1 MKPDSL
7 ALLDILLKGTCVLL
21 TGFAAAAVLRRA
33 SAAHR
38 SLSWLAVFAVMSL
51 LPLGVL
57 IEPMWALPVVMVKKT
72 VVPGPAPRGADE
84 FAPVVAAVSSEAP
97 PSGILLSSVSWTT
110 ADVALACYLSVGA
123 LLLAFR
129 LAGSWQLRRVWRC
142 SNPADEAIRSLVSAL
157 AGERGIVRPV
167 LTVISDRVSVPMTW
181 GVFRP
186 VLVLPA
192 GAKAWPDQ
200 ELRSALE
207 HELAHIAHRDAARRW
222 LGTLVCAVWWP
233 HPLVWLAARAWRL
246 EQERS
251 CDDAVIRAGSDA
263 QRYATQLLDVART
276 ARLGRLQSA
285 AALVMAVPSG
295 LETRLRGVVDT
306 AVSRSEAR
314 AGGRLLAAVCTL
326 TVAGAALSLGARA
339 ADAGGVRPI
348 TVRTK
353 FIEITDDSATLRDAT
368 VKQWQGRETMILEA
382 SDAEAMLGRI
392 SQTKGVDIMSAPSVT
407 TKPGQKATVEVVRE
421 FIYPTEF
428 EFAGKSDAKPKPG
441 EASEVM
447 TPLAFEMMP
456 LGVLVDVTAGWSGN
470 KVDLEPAAR
479 VNEFKGFAK
488 AGPAE
493 MTRDKKGVWRVK
505 DPSDLVVV
513 KRNESPA
520 STAIT
525 ASAKDMY
532 ETAKAGMK
540 LKPDEVW
547 TPQFTTQKWEGKTSL
562 KPGQWMVATL
572 KHVKGKKE
580 SGRGQVW
587 VLISASEAPAEAV
600 KPDAKPAAPAR
611 GPRVETL
618 LQKARGIVLPAV
630 EFKNASVAEAVE
642 FLRAKSRELDPEKQ
656 GVNILLRNDP
666 PSRAEITLSLRD
678 VPLNEA
684 IRYTSELAG
693 MELVWEIYAAIIRP
707 IGEPEGMEQF
717 TRVYNAPGDL
727 LGTETDAKKWLAAQR
742 VKFPEGASATF
753 DKSTSKLT
761 VKNVPQ
767 ELRKVEAI
775 LQSRGMATELPKPA
789 IIQRAAQIVIP
800 SVNFRDATLEE
811 AVAFLRIRAKD
822 IDPSRKGINI
832 VLVAGMANNPAKI
845 TLDLKQVPLDEALRY
860 VASLAAARIIAR
872 SDSIE
877 IAPLTSPSLPT
888 TDSPIEFA
896 AKETRS
902 DSATGIFTATGE
914 ANTEVAGMKIKA
926 GKLTYDRK
934 AGVIEAT
941 SGFEIRKGG
950 TIHLSGEDSSRA
962 VIDVKT
968 GTLKIIG
975 PVHTNVEN

>member
-21 TGFAAAAVLRRA
+21 TGFAASAVLRRA

-72 VVPGPAPRGADE
+72 VAPGPAPRGADE
-84 FAPVVAAVSSEAP
+84 LAPVVAAVSSEAP
-97 PSGILLSSVSWTT
+97 PSGIRLSSVSWTT

-129 LAGSWQLRRVWRC
+129 LAGSWQLRLVWRC
-142 SNPADEAIRSLVSAL
+142 GKPADETIRSLVSDL
-157 AGERGIVRPV
+157 VGERGIVRPV

-181 GVFRP
+181 GVLRP

-207 HELAHIAHRDAARRW
+207 HELAHVAHRDAARRW

-314 AGGRLLAAVCTL
+314 AGGRLLAAICTL

-339 ADAGGVRPI
+339 ADAGGVRPL

-353 FIEITDDSATLRDAT
+353 FIEITDDSAALRDAT
-368 VKQWQGRETMILEA
+368 VKQWQGGETMILDA
-382 SDAEAMLGRI
+382 SDAEAMLRRL

-428 EFAGKSDAKPKPG
+428 EFPAKSDVKPKAG
-441 EASEVM
+441 EASDVM
-447 TPLAFEMMP
+447 TPVTFEMMP
-456 LGVLVDVTAGWSGN
+456 LGVIVDVTAGWSGN
-470 KVDLEPAAR
+470 QVDLESAAR

-505 DPSDLVVV
+505 DPSDLAVV

-520 STAIT
+520 STAVT

-532 ETAKAGMK
+532 ESAKAGMK

-562 KPGQWMVATL
+562 NPGQWMVAAL
-572 KHVKGKKE
+572 KHTKGKKE
-580 SGRGQVW
+580 AGRGQVW
-587 VLISASEAPAEAV
+587 VLISASEAAKTEAKTAV
-600 KPDAKPAAPAR
+600 PSP
-611 GPRVETL
+611 GPGVETL
-618 LQKARGIVLPAV
+618 LQKARGIVLPVV

-742 VKFPEGASATF
+742 VKFSEGASATF

-767 ELRKVEAI
+767 ELREVEAI
-775 LQSRGMATELPKPA
+775 LQRRGMATDLPKPA
-789 IIQRAAQIVIP
+789 IIQRAAQIIFP

-811 AVAFLRIRAKD
+811 AVEFLRVRSRD
-822 IDPSRKGINI
+822 FDPSKKGINI
-832 VLVAGMANNPAKI
+832 VLVAGMAKSPAKI
-845 TLDLKQVPLDEALRY
+845 TLDLKQVPLAEALRY

-872 SDSIE
+872 SDTIE
-877 IAPLTSPSLPT
+877 IAPLTSQSLPT

-896 AKETRS
+896 AKETS
-902 DSATGIFTATGE
+902 TDSATGLFTATGE
-914 ANTEVAGMKIKA
+914 ATTEVAGMQIKA
-926 GKLTYDRK
+926 GKITYDRK
-934 AGVIEAT
+934 TDIIEAT
-941 SGFEIRKGG
+941 GGFEIRKGD
-950 TIHLSGEDSSRA
+950 TLHTSGQDSSRA

-968 GTLKIIG
+968 GTLRIIG
-975 PVHTNVEN
+975 PVHTKVAK